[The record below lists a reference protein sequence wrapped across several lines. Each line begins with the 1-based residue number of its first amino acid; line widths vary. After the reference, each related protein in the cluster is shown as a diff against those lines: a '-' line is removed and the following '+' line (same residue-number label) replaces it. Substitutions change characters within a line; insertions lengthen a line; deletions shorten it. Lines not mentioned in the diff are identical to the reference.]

1 MNDMSQLFS
10 FLSQPQVPTAGAP
23 AAGMDKMKM
32 AQLAL
37 SMMGS
42 GQQPAAPQMQPMPQM
57 QQMQQMQPTMAGQQ
71 ASQFL
76 QQYAPMG
83 GMQQQNDE
91 MMRQRMQGLMAM
103 LGGQ

>member
-57 QQMQQMQPTMAGQQ
+57 QPTMAGQQ